1 MDDYINS
8 HPTLKNLLKGEYEE
22 NIFGGSSQSQKRT
35 SPTKLRRKKQE
46 LQDVNS
52 LILPPI
58 TVK

>member
-1 MDDYINS
+1 MDDYFNS

-22 NIFGGSSQSQKRT
+22 NIIRGSSQSQKST
-35 SPTKLRRKKQE
+35 GPTKLRRIKQE